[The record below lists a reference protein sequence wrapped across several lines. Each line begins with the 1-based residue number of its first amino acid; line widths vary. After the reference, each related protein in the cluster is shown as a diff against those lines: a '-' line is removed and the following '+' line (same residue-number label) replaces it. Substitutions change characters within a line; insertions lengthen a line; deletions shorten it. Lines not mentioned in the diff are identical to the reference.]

1 LYCFAGSED
10 MIVVCVGGVV
20 GGEGGCCVEGGR
32 EGGEVRGKMETN
44 MRLRWRRGQS
54 LAARV
59 FSEGQ
64 LPPIHSTYPL
74 QSAQPFLESSLRAT
88 LLVKVMSIVLSINRG
103 RHVVG
108 VVLEAIL

>member
-1 LYCFAGSED
+1 LFVKRVLC
-10 MIVVCVGGVV
+10 GGRK
-20 GGEGGCCVEGGR
+20 R
-32 EGGEVRGKMETN
+32 EGGEVGERKMETN

-74 QSAQPFLESSLRAT
+74 CCAQPFLESFVRAT
-88 LLVKVMSIVLSINRG
+88 LLAKVMSIGLSINRG

-108 VVLEAIL
+108 VVLEAVL